1 MFFFNLYTLIKFWFT
16 DYPQS
21 KQEKGK
27 KLCTKPQIYQR
38 GD

>member
-1 MFFFNLYTLIKFWFT
+1 MFFFNLYTLIKFLFT

-21 KQEKGK
+21 EQEKGK
-27 KLCTKPQIYQR
+27 KPCTKPQRYQR